1 MNYTVKIIKTLLYL
15 FAFCLSLPLAAQ
27 INAVGFDRYQIMDN
41 DFIVGYRVDS
51 FFVISK
57 SGNLKFSGK
66 GVPVNAIDFDFL
78 IFSRGNAM
86 GIIESRI
93 FEPDTMLFPPVYASI
108 VVESENALALTDRL
122 GKTRWFDLNSREL
135 LSEKPAM
142 SLPRQEA
149 FTGMESRGDA
159 NENAESD
166 LLNDRDTFHGQ
177 HGVLYYRGPFKGSPY
192 AICQRGRYLGL
203 SSTSGGDFQEILPCR
218 YAKFTVL
225 YDNNYYTEKKL
236 ILFQADTGYV
246 TSWVVDFMGARPL
259 VADSLELGNRLHD
272 EQEICYFSQRNNV
285 TYIKRHAEL
294 WPLVSVYHYVPLFS
308 SSTWFFQTANR
319 TFITPSKAVSNQQ
332 NLIKPV
338 LLLDKKL
345 VFSGWTEKA
354 GSPAAPVYFIFKNGA
369 FSEPII
375 DYTLKKDSAGS
386 EYLIYRYVSSP
397 DTLRIDMGWYTHS
410 VGNGVYELLDN
421 DDFCRRNPDGT
432 WDIVRLDKNS
442 YSVKVKSLP
451 DLPVPCSMIQGK
463 GRWGMGFR
471 VQTSDSVYALYN
483 ANYQCI
489 HSRVSRPG
497 FNNISG
503 IFTGE
508 DSAGA
513 FLAMGGL
520 DEGEHI
526 YHLHP
531 GETVLH
537 KPAYVQINH
546 QGKLGY
552 FGYINRLVIPPRFDE
567 FKFHKNI
574 LIARRDSRYYFYETG
589 ITN

>member
-1 MNYTVKIIKTLLYL
+1 MKAIKTLLYL
-15 FAFCLSLPLAAQ
+15 VAFCLFLPVAAQ
-27 INAVGFDRYQIMDN
+27 INTVGFDRYQIMDN

-57 SGNLKFSGK
+57 SGYLKFSGK
-66 GVPVNAIDFDFL
+66 GVPVNAINFDFL

-86 GIIESRI
+86 GVIESRI
-93 FEPDTMLFPPVYASI
+93 FEPDTMLFPPVYTSI
-108 VVESENALALTDRL
+108 VVESEFMLALTERL
-122 GKTRWFDLNSREL
+122 GKTRWFDFNSRAL
-135 LSEKPAM
+135 MSEKPQM
-142 SLPRQEA
+142 SLHRQDA
-149 FTGMESRGDA
+149 FTGSEGRGDPD
-159 NENAESD
+159 EDGESG
-166 LLNDRDTFHGQ
+166 LLNDQDTFRSQ

-192 AICQRGRYLGL
+192 AICQNGGYLGL
-203 SSTSGGDFQEILPCR
+203 STTSGRDFHEVLPCR
-218 YAKFTVL
+218 YNKFTVL
-225 YDNNYYTEKKL
+225 YDNDYYTGKRL

-246 TSWVVDFMGARPL
+246 ISWVVDLMGARPL

-294 WPLVSVYHYVPLFS
+294 WPLVSVSPYVPLFS
-308 SSTWFFQTANR
+308 SSTWFFQTADR

-332 NLIKPV
+332 NLMKPV
-338 LLLDKKL
+338 LLLDKKF

-386 EYLIYRYVSSP
+386 DYLFYRYVSSP
-397 DTLRIDMGWYTHS
+397 DTIRIDMGWYTHS
-410 VGNGVYELLDN
+410 VENGVYELLDN
-421 DDFCRRNPDGT
+421 DNFSRRNPDGT
-432 WDIVRLDKNS
+432 WDVVRLDRNS

-471 VQTSDSVYALYN
+471 VHTSDSVYALYN
-483 ANYQCI
+483 GDNKCF
-489 HSRVSRPG
+489 HTRVRRPG

-520 DEGEHI
+520 DAGEHL

-531 GETVLH
+531 GETVVH
-537 KPAYVQINH
+537 NPAYVQLNY

-552 FGYINRLVIPPRFDE
+552 YGYINRLVIPPRFDE

-574 LIARRDSRYYFYETG
+574 LIAREGNRYYFYETG
-589 ITN
+589 IIN